1 MPNDDLMHVF
11 VVHVFDVRLLR
22 DIAVVHMQ
30 IVTVTNKQKQHKT
43 QKQIKA
49 EHWQTAS
56 IPYQR
61 YLCFVNYHT
70 TNLHW

>member
-49 EHWQTAS
+49 EH
-56 IPYQR
+56 
-61 YLCFVNYHT
+61 
-70 TNLHW
+70 